1 MNRATPVGRVGGAL
15 RKGWSCIAAVVVIA
29 LGVQAAHAAQPPR
42 GASRPA
48 LPPAAASEPVELGL
62 AHVQGNV
69 YVVTGLDVNVVVQKG
84 NGLLFVDTPPPSL
97 VDPVLALARKE
108 GPKPLY
114 MVINTHADPEH
125 ISGDEALI
133 LGGTSERDLANRR
146 RMALAAGGPA
156 GGVQVLGHEN
166 LLNRLTDK
174 AQAIPG
180 AALTS
185 EYYLP
190 SRDFFMN
197 GDPVV
202 VYHAPNA
209 HTDGDSIVFF
219 RRSDVVVTGDI
230 FIPER
235 YPVIDIDRGGSI
247 QGLIEAVNDILDL
260 TVPESFQEGGTLVVP
275 GHGRICDEAD
285 VTEYREMITVVRD
298 RVQDMINR
306 KMTLAQVQAA
316 RPTLD
321 YDTTYDGTNGGPKA
335 AEFVAAV
342 YRSLT
347 AAGNG
352 TGTGATR

>member
-1 MNRATPVGRVGGAL
+1 MRLRCDRLTLCPLAAFIMFSLGA
-15 RKGWSCIAAVVVIA
+15 GISN
-29 LGVQAAHAAQPPR
+29 AAQAPR
-42 GASRPA
+42 RDAGI
-48 LPPAAASEPVELGL
+48 PAAATGEAAVDLGL

-69 YVVTGLDVNVVVQKG
+69 YVVTGLDVNVVVQMG
-84 NGLLFVDTPPPSL
+84 DGLLFVDTPPASL
-97 VDPVLALARKE
+97 VDQVLALARN
-108 GPKPLY
+108 GANKPLY
-114 MVINTHADPEH
+114 MVINTHADAEH

-133 LGGTSERDLANRR
+133 LSGTSERDLANRR

-166 LLNRLTDK
+166 VLNRLTDK

-180 AALTS
+180 ASLTS

-190 SRDFFMN
+190 SRDFFVN
-197 GDPVV
+197 GDPIV
-202 VYHAPNA
+202 VYHEPNA

-235 YPVIDIDRGGSI
+235 YPLIDLARGGSI
-247 QGLIEAVNDILDL
+247 QGLIKAVNHVLEL
-260 TVPESFQEGGTLVVP
+260 TIPASFQEGGTFVIP

-298 RVQDMINR
+298 RVQDMIG
-306 KMTLAQVQAA
+306 KGMSLEQVQAA

-321 YDTTYDGTNGGPKA
+321 YDPTYEGTPGGATA
-335 AEFVAAV
+335 AQFVAAV
-342 YRSLT
+342 YQSLT
-347 AAGNG
+347 ATASGPAS
-352 TGTGATR
+352 GATR